1 MIVRPLVS
9 RKSHLGR
16 PESALRLSAERAEL
30 MSAAAV
36 QKDLERLRN
45 AASSGV
51 SYASPFRTAV
61 RNIVAA
67 CRNSPAALA
76 SYCRA
81 GVLGHLATAMQQVRH
96 HHTADAAAVAYSL
109 PLTLLLTPL
118 TVSSSSVPSSCL
130 PARALLT
137 DPAATSP
144 PQLISNTQMSNAVLE
159 VALCLSQQLLVEQPK
174 DKDGESSS
182 YIVGESVRARTRT
195 RTPVPH
201 LGVEKEGEKGSQ
213 TRRLPTLCCPRA

>member
-1 MIVRPLVS
+1 
-9 RKSHLGR
+9 
-16 PESALRLSAERAEL
+16 

-109 PLTLLLTPL
+109 PLTLLLIEANAEL
-118 TVSSSSVPSSCL
+118 DTVHPGHGATAFHAAAEAPRGRDCVE
-130 PARALLT
+130 ALVKAGCDT
-137 DPAATSP
+137 TIRDAQGKTGR
-144 PQLISNTQMSNAVLE
+144 E
-159 VALCLSQQLLVEQPK
+159 R
-174 DKDGESSS
+174 G
-182 YIVGESVRARTRT
+182 
-195 RTPVPH
+195 
-201 LGVEKEGEKGSQ
+201 KGSEGG
-213 TRRLPTLCCPRA
+213 